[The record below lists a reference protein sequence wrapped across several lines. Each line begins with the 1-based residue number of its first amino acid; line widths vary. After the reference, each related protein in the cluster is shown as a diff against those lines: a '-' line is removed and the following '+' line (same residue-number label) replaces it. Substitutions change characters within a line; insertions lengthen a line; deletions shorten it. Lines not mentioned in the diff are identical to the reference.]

1 MEFNRII
8 YKERYYLS
16 KFINEINLFKIVEII
31 TVCKNYDTVFILG
44 QSVLLKTFD
53 THYES
58 YLVTDDKNILNSSNI
73 YSADDFS
80 GPPINVT
87 NVAT

>member
-31 TVCKNYDTVFILG
+31 TVCKNYDT
-44 QSVLLKTFD
+44 
-53 THYES
+53 HYES
-58 YLVTDDKNILNSSNI
+58 YLVTDDKNILNISNI